1 MAMDSSN
8 ANNISTI
15 VIEAT
20 GGQMFGGTP
29 TTAMKVITN
38 NSNTNGS
45 YPWSAT
51 VNTNITS
58 VSISTTSASPG
69 SGYYFNF
76 RIETFGGT
84 LLNINIGGTTAV
96 TFNY

>member
-20 GGQMFGGTP
+20 GGQIFGGTS

-38 NSNTNGS
+38 NSNTNGP

-69 SGYYFNF
+69 S
-76 RIETFGGT
+76 RVETFGGT
-84 LLNINIGGTTAV
+84 VGSLQILCTNIILLI
-96 TFNY
+96 